1 MNQKTSTNR
10 PAGDPHPVTRT
21 LNLDAAR
28 TFVAIYETG
37 SFRRA
42 AARVNRSP
50 SAVSLQVGKLEEQLG
65 VRLLHRDARRV
76 RLTRQGEVLLGF
88 ARRLVGISDEAMA
101 VFHGSPLS
109 GGLRLAAPHDLGVSL
124 VPGLLRRLAEMHPRI
139 RVDVRLDSSE
149 TVQRLFVEG
158 DANLALFNEA
168 STPQIPARDLFS
180 EELRWLMRDG
190 GRAVERDPLPLA
202 VAEIGCAWRDAALRA
217 LEGVGRSYR
226 VAYSSDTSMGQV
238 AALRADLAVA
248 ALPGSLAD
256 RDLIEVPEHWGLP
269 PLGRTHIY
277 LANDGSDTAKAFAA
291 LITPDLRSIA

>member
-1 MNQKTSTNR
+1 MVEEISTIRSGN
-10 PAGDPHPVTRT
+10 PSPTTRT

-28 TFVAIYETG
+28 TFVAICETG

-65 VRLLHRDARRV
+65 VRLLNRDARRV
-76 RLTRQGEVLLGF
+76 VLTRQGELLLGF

-101 VFHGSPLS
+101 AFHGSPLS
-109 GGLRLAAPHDLGVSL
+109 GFLQLAAPHDLGVSL
-124 VPGLLRRLAEMHPRI
+124 VPRLLRRLAETHPRI

-149 TVQRLFVEG
+149 TVQRLFMEG
-158 DANLALFNEA
+158 DASLALFNEA
-168 STPQIPARDLFS
+168 STPQFPARDLFS
-180 EELRWLMRDG
+180 EELLWLMCDG
-190 GRAVERDPLPLA
+190 GRAVEQDPLPLA

-226 VAYSSDTSMGQV
+226 VAYSSDTSVGQV
-238 AALRADLAVA
+238 ASLRADLAVA
-248 ALPGSLAD
+248 ALPGSLVD
-256 RDLIEVPEHWGLP
+256 HDLVEVPEHWGLP

-277 LANDGSDTAKAFAA
+277 LADDGSDAAKAFAA
-291 LITPDLRSIA
+291 LIAPHLRSIA